1 MHIFK
6 SLDDNQDGYITRE
19 EFKKSFKRVWQFMD
33 PKQAKA
39 ALLRRGDMDSI
50 FDSLDVN
57 KDGKIAPR
65 EIDESLEDQIGP
77 GKTNGQ

>member
-1 MHIFK
+1 
-6 SLDDNQDGYITRE
+6 
-19 EFKKSFKRVWQFMD
+19 MD

-39 ALLRRGDMDSI
+39 ALSRRADMDHI

-65 EIDESLEDQIGP
+65 EIDKSLEDQIGP
-77 GKTNGQ
+77 GKINGKLFIAIRSS

>member
-1 MHIFK
+1 
-6 SLDDNQDGYITRE
+6 
-19 EFKKSFKRVWQFMD
+19 MD

-39 ALLRRGDMDSI
+39 ALFRRADMDHI

-65 EIDESLEDQIGP
+65 EIDESLEDQIVS
-77 GKTNGQ
+77 GKTDVKLFIFQSIILRYI

>member
-1 MHIFK
+1 
-6 SLDDNQDGYITRE
+6 
-19 EFKKSFKRVWQFMD
+19 MD

-57 KDGKIAPR
+57 KDGKIVPR

-77 GKTNGQ
+77 GKTNGKLFIAHR

>member
-1 MHIFK
+1 
-6 SLDDNQDGYITRE
+6 
-19 EFKKSFKRVWQFMD
+19 MD

-39 ALLRRGDMDSI
+39 ADMDHI

-65 EIDESLEDQIGP
+65 EIDKSLEYQIGTA
-77 GKTNGQ
+77 KTNGKLFFIAIRSS

>member
-1 MHIFK
+1 
-6 SLDDNQDGYITRE
+6 
-19 EFKKSFKRVWQFMD
+19 MD

-39 ALLRRGDMDSI
+39 ALFHRADMVHI

-65 EIDESLEDQIGP
+65 EIDESLEDQIRP
-77 GKTNGQ
+77 GKTNSKLFIAIRSS

>member
-1 MHIFK
+1 
-6 SLDDNQDGYITRE
+6 
-19 EFKKSFKRVWQFMD
+19 MD

-39 ALLRRGDMDSI
+39 ALLQRADMDHI

-65 EIDESLEDQIGP
+65 EIDKSLEYQIGTA
-77 GKTNGQ
+77 KTNGKLFIAIRSS